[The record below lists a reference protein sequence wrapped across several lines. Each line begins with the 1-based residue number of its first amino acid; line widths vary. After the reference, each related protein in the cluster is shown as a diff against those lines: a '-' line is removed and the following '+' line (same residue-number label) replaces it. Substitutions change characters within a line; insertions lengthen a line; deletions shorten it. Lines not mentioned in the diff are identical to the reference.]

1 MHANFHVTLTFVLPI
16 LKISI
21 PTSILATLH
30 LGRGE
35 KKKKQT
41 QLSLASRA
49 LSVSRALES
58 EVIVHSCRT
67 ACSVVQH

>member
-16 LKISI
+16 LKICI

-49 LSVSRALES
+49 FSF
-58 EVIVHSCRT
+58 
-67 ACSVVQH
+67 